1 MKFSITREV
10 FLKNLRHSQ
19 SVVEKRSSIAILSN
33 VRLEARENKLIT
45 TATDNDIAVQGVAD
59 AFVETAD
66 ATTVNAHKLY
76 DIVNKLP
83 EGVMVNAE
91 LTQAKDRLTVSAGKA
106 RFSLACLDADGFPD
120 FTSIDGQKS
129 FTIKGSE
136 LKRLLTK
143 AQFAA
148 SQEDTRQYLNG
159 VYLHVAHNDSAEATQ
174 GKTLRAVATDGHR
187 LAQVEQPLPE
197 GAEDMPGVIIPRKTV
212 GELRKLGEEAKEINV
227 SVTDKKIQFKTP
239 EVTITS
245 KVIDGT
251 FPDYQRVIPLDNNFE
266 MDVPRQTLMQA
277 VDRVA
282 ILSHEKSRSIK
293 FSLASNQLTI
303 SANNPDQENASEEM
317 RVECDETDISLG
329 FNAKYVA
336 EIGGLFEGEDMQ
348 FFLKDGSSP
357 VVLKDPKDGASLF
370 VLMPMRI

>member
-33 VRLEARENKLIT
+33 VRLEARDNKLIT

-59 AFVETAD
+59 AFVETPG
-66 ATTVNAHKLY
+66 ATTVNAHKLF
-76 DIVNKLP
+76 DIVSKLP

-91 LTQAKDRLTVSAGKA
+91 LTEAKDRLSVSAGKA
-106 RFSLACLDADGFPD
+106 RFSLACLDAEAFPD
-120 FTSIDGQKS
+120 FTGIEGQKA
-129 FTIKGSE
+129 FTLKGTE

-159 VYLHVAHNDSAEATQ
+159 VYLHVAEGDN

-187 LAQVEQPLPE
+187 LAQVEQALPD
-197 GAEDMPGVIIPRKTV
+197 GADSMPGVIIPRKTV
-212 GELRKLGEEAKEINV
+212 AELRKLADEAKEINIT
-227 SVTDKKIQFKTP
+227 VTDKKIQFQTP
-239 EVTITS
+239 EATITS

-251 FPDYQRVIPLDNNFE
+251 FPDYQRVIPMDNNFE
-266 MDVPRQTLMQA
+266 MDVPRQALLQA

-282 ILSHEKSRSIK
+282 VLSHEKSRSVK
-293 FSLASNQLTI
+293 FSLSPNQLTI
-303 SANNPDQENASEEM
+303 SANNPDQENATEEM
-317 RVECDETDISLG
+317 RVDYGDNDIDLG
-329 FNAKYVA
+329 FNAKYVS

-348 FFLKDGSSP
+348 FFLKDANSP
-357 VVLKDPKDGASLF
+357 VVLRDPKDAGSLF

>member
-10 FLKNLRHSQ
+10 FLKNLRHTQ

-33 VRLEARENKLIT
+33 VRLEAKDNKLIT
-45 TATDNDIAVQGVAD
+45 TATDNDIAVQGLAD
-59 AFVETAD
+59 AFVETPG
-66 ATTVNAHKLY
+66 ATTVNAHKLF

-91 LTQAKDRLTVSAGKA
+91 TQENNNRLSVYAGKA
-106 RFSLACLDADGFPD
+106 RFSLACLDADAFPD
-120 FTSIDGQKS
+120 FTNIEGQKA
-129 FTIKGSE
+129 FTLKGTE

-148 SQEDTRQYLNG
+148 SHEDTRQYLNG
-159 VYLHVAHNDSAEATQ
+159 VYLHVADGAE

-187 LAQVEQPLPE
+187 LAQVEQELPE

-212 GELRKLGEEAKEINV
+212 AELRKLGDEAKEIKV
-227 SVTDKKIQFKTP
+227 TVTDKKIQFQTP
-239 EVTITS
+239 EITITS

-251 FPDYQRVIPLDNNFE
+251 FPDYQRVIPMDNKFE
-266 MDVPRQTLMQA
+266 MDVSRQALMQA

-282 ILSHEKSRSIK
+282 VLSHEKSRSVK
-293 FSLASNQLTI
+293 FSLTPNQLTI
-303 SANNPDQENASEEM
+303 SANNPDQENATEDM
-317 RVECDETDISLG
+317 RVSYGDNNIDLG
-329 FNAKYVA
+329 FNAKYVF
-336 EIGGLFEGEDMQ
+336 EIGSLFEGEDMQ
-348 FFLKDGSSP
+348 FFLKDGNSP
-357 VVLKDPKDGASLF
+357 VVLRDPQDLSSLF

>member
-33 VRLEARENKLIT
+33 VRIEARDNKLIT
-45 TATDNDIAVQGVAD
+45 TATDNDIAVQGIAD
-59 AFVETAD
+59 AFVETPG

-76 DIVNKLP
+76 DIVSKLP

-91 LTQAKDRLTVSAGKA
+91 LTEARDRLTVSAGKA
-106 RFSLACLDADGFPD
+106 RFSLACLDADAFPD
-120 FTSIDGQKS
+120 FTGVDGQKA
-129 FTIKGSE
+129 FTIKGEE

-159 VYLHVAHNDSAEATQ
+159 VYMHVADGND
-174 GKTLRAVATDGHR
+174 GKTLRVVATDGHR
-187 LAQVEQPLPE
+187 LAQVEQPLPA
-197 GAEDMPGVIIPRKTV
+197 GADSMPGVIIPRKTV
-212 GELRKLGEEAKEINV
+212 TELRKLADEAKEI
-227 SVTDKKIQFKTP
+227 SVAVTEKKIQFQTP

-266 MDVPRQTLMQA
+266 MDVPRQALMQA

-282 ILSHEKSRSIK
+282 VLSHEKSRSIK
-293 FSLASNQLTI
+293 FSLSPNQLTI

-317 RVECDETDISLG
+317 RVDYGDNDIALG

-336 EIGGLFEGEDMQ
+336 EIGGLIEGEDMQ
-348 FFLKDGSSP
+348 FFLKDGNSP
-357 VVLKDPKDGASLF
+357 VVLRDPKDAGSLF

>member
-33 VRLEARENKLIT
+33 VRLEARDNKLIT

-59 AFVETAD
+59 AFVETPG
-66 ATTVNAHKLY
+66 ATTVNAHKLF
-76 DIVNKLP
+76 DIVSKLP

-91 LTQAKDRLTVSAGKA
+91 LSDAKDRLSVSAGKA
-106 RFSLACLDADGFPD
+106 KFSLACLDADAFPD
-120 FTSIDGQKS
+120 FTNIEGQKA
-129 FTIKGSE
+129 FTLKGGD

-159 VYLHVAHNDSAEATQ
+159 VYLHVAEGSE
-174 GKTLRAVATDGHR
+174 GEKTLRAVATDGHR

-197 GAEDMPGVIIPRKTV
+197 GADTMPGVIIPRKTV
-212 GELRKLGEEAKEINV
+212 AELRKLGDEAKEINV
-227 SVTDKKIQFKTP
+227 TVTDKKIQFQTP
-239 EVTITS
+239 ELTITS

-266 MDVPRQTLMQA
+266 MDVPKQALLQA

-282 ILSHEKSRSIK
+282 VLSHEKSRSVK
-293 FSLASNQLTI
+293 FSLSPNQLTI
-303 SANNPDQENASEEM
+303 SANNPDQENATEEM
-317 RVECDETDISLG
+317 RVEYGDNDIDLG
-329 FNAKYVA
+329 FNAKYVS
-336 EIGGLFEGEDMQ
+336 EIGGLFEGDDMQ
-348 FFLKDGSSP
+348 FFLKDGNSP
-357 VVLKDPKDGASLF
+357 VVLRDPKDGGSLF